1 VIIVEEIGKN
11 VAANLKELRKKR
23 RLTLEEL
30 AERSAVSKS
39 MLGEIERGRATPTIT
54 VLWKIAQALKTPLT
68 SLLGG
73 EEEGLTVVR
82 GGDLAPFN
90 EEAGH
95 AITGIFPYYEPHRLE
110 VLAIDL
116 APGASLDNAGHMKG
130 VEEYLFVLEGMVEVT
145 LQQEKIAL
153 GARDSIRFAA
163 DAAHRIVNAGNGAAR
178 LMNIIHYR

>member
-1 VIIVEEIGKN
+1 MEEIGKN
-11 VAANLKELRKKR
+11 VAANLREFRKQR

-73 EEEGLTVVR
+73 EEEGVTVVR
-82 GGDLAPFN
+82 GDDRKPFN
-90 EEAGH
+90 AESGH
-95 AITGIFPYYEPHRLE
+95 AIMSIFPYYEPHRME

-130 VEEYLFVLEGMVEVT
+130 VEEYLFVLEGVVEVT
-145 LQQEKIAL
+145 LQQGKIVL
-153 GARDSIRFAA
+153 GSRDSIRFAA
-163 DAAHRIVNAGNGAAR
+163 DTAHRIANAGNCAAR

>member
-1 VIIVEEIGKN
+1 MEEIGKN
-11 VAANLKELRKKR
+11 VAANLKELRKR
-23 RLTLEEL
+23 RQLTLEEL
-30 AERSAVSKS
+30 AERSAVSRS
-39 MLGEIERGRATPTIT
+39 MLGEIERGRTTPTIT

-68 SLLGG
+68 TLVGSR
-73 EEEGLTVVR
+73 EDSFTVVR
-82 GGDLAPFN
+82 EADRVPFN

-95 AITGIFPYYEPHRLE
+95 AIASIFPYYEPHRME

-130 VEEYLFVLEGMVEVT
+130 VEEYLFVLDGSVEVT

-153 GARDSIRFAA
+153 GSRDSIRFAA
-163 DAAHRIVNAGNGAAR
+163 DTAHRIANAGNCAAR